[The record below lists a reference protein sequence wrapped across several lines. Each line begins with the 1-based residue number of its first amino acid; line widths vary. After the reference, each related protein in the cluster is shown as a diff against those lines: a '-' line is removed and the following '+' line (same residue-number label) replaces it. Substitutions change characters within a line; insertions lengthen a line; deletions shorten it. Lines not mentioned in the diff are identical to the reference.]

1 MRIRI
6 RLMQGEDV
14 PQIVAIE
21 QSWDY
26 LSKWGEEGY
35 RGVLSQPR
43 IYACLV
49 AEDLELDM
57 PNENPTAGTGGAV
70 PEKGYAE
77 PSALTTPARRA
88 KRGLIRSQEIVPLQ
102 KSLAP
107 VLGGSIIAGFA
118 ILALL
123 IDHCAL
129 CNLVVRPSYLSK
141 KVGYSLLQ
149 QCFEVARQ
157 CNIEEV
163 LLEVRQ
169 SNHRAIEFY
178 EKNGFRIISL
188 RKNYYR
194 NPPEHAWIMEK
205 RVDRSS

>member
-1 MRIRI
+1 MRIEI
-6 RLMQGEDV
+6 RLMQAEDV

-35 RGVLSQPR
+35 RGVLCQPR

-49 AEDLELDM
+49 AEDLE
-57 PNENPTAGTGGAV
+57 PNTPAEHSTPGEQTSV
-70 PEKGYAE
+70 PAKGSAE
-77 PSALTTPARRA
+77 RSTMITSVPRARRA
-88 KRGLIRSQEIVPLQ
+88 LVQPRPMQPLQ
-102 KSLAP
+102 KNLSP
-107 VLGGSIIAGFA
+107 VLESRLIAGFS

-149 QCFEVARQ
+149 RCFDVVRR
-157 CNIEEV
+157 CNMQEV

-169 SNHRAIEFY
+169 SNRRAIEFY
-178 EKNGFRIISL
+178 EKNGFRVISL

-194 NPPEHAWIMEK
+194 HPPEHAWIMEK
-205 RVDRSS
+205 RLDKSS